1 MGTINPALNS
11 ALNPALYW
19 LIIGVML
26 FFLELAVPGFILF
39 FFAVGAMLTALA
51 AWLFPLSLAWQL
63 ALFICASLIALFG
76 LRDIIQQRLHT
87 PPSEGDKEED
97 KDVMLAVAGDK
108 GVVSTAIVPPAE
120 GRIKY
125 SGTTWRAA
133 ADEKIEEGEIVA
145 IVAQKGLVIH
155 VEKI

>member
-1 MGTINPALNS
+1 MGTID
-11 ALNPALYW
+11 PALYW

-39 FFAVGAMLTALA
+39 FFAVGALVTALA
-51 AWLFPLSLAWQL
+51 AWLSPISLAWQL
-63 ALFICASLIALFG
+63 ALFITASLVSLLS
-76 LRDIIQQRLHT
+76 LRNLLQQRLNA
-87 PPSEGDKEED
+87 PASAGEEED
-97 KDVMLAVAGDK
+97 QDVKLAVAGEK
-108 GVVSTAIVPPAE
+108 GVVSMTITPPAE

-125 SGTTWRAA
+125 SGTSWRAI

-145 IVAQKGLVIH
+145 IVRQKGLVIH

>member
-76 LRDIIQQRLHT
+76 LRNIIQQRLHT
-87 PPSEGDKEED
+87 PPSKGDEEED

-108 GVVSTAIVPPAE
+108 GVVTTAIVPPAE

-125 SGTTWRAA
+125 SGTTWRAI
-133 ADEKIEEGEIVA
+133 ADEKIAEGEIVA

-155 VEKI
+155 VEKV